1 MNHTVIGK
9 KFGTRFFFAKIIA
22 NSVKTSEYLWM
33 LRQDKESLLNMNI

>member
-22 NSVKTSEYLWM
+22 NSVKTSEYYGCYV
-33 LRQDKESLLNMNI
+33 KIKSPY